1 MFKRV
6 IDSSDA
12 SSILHTD
19 TMSPKERRKNRESKR
34 KGKQKEEMKERRKK
48 GRSGRS

>member
-12 SSILHTD
+12 NSILHTD
-19 TMSPKERRKNRESKR
+19 TMSPKERRKNGESKR
-34 KGKQKEEMKERRKK
+34 KGKK
-48 GRSGRS
+48 GRNEGKEKKREKW

>member
-12 SSILHTD
+12 SSILHTE
-19 TMSPKERRKNRESKR
+19 TMSPKERRKNGESKR
-34 KGKQKEEMKERRKK
+34 KGKKK
-48 GRSGRS
+48 GRNEGKEKKREKW